1 MNLNDEGKVSKKRGR
16 KKSNTLVQTK
26 PNPAPKTFVHK
37 LYNEIENNENK
48 EFLII
53 WNKFDA
59 GKSFI
64 ITDINI
70 FSAQVLPRLFKHC
83 NYASFVRQLNKYGF
97 NKIKQTDLDPSLLN
111 DQECNPTNN
120 QNNINVFRNDFF
132 QKDRLDL
139 LPNIKRQ
146 ENPHNSELS
155 KDLTSILQKTFI
167 NIKNDPPLAPN
178 EDANS
183 FNSNGFVLQ
192 NDNEVM
198 NKIIIK
204 VLKLEKLFQ
213 DQFQKQQNKID
224 FLVHEVETLK
234 KYVGADYESL
244 PQPNSRSNSNH
255 VDTKDSS
262 DKKPSL
268 LPGFHILLCEDDD
281 ICIQICRKFLEKM
294 DCNITVVNDGI
305 SCIQKLKETPNKF
318 DLILM
323 DIIIPQLDGTTA
335 TAVIRSMNSN
345 VPIIAMTGNVHEE
358 DLLQYLQNG
367 MTDVLAKPF
376 NRRDLQEMLIRYLA
390 NKVPSMNNE

>member
-1 MNLNDEGKVSKKRGR
+1 MNLDDDGKITKKRGR
-16 KKSNTLVQTK
+16 KKSSTNILAK
-26 PNPAPKTFVHK
+26 PNSTPKTFVHK
-37 LYNEIENNENK
+37 LYNEIENNENN

-53 WNKFDA
+53 WNSYDA
-59 GKSFI
+59 DKSFI
-64 ITDINI
+64 ITDINN
-70 FSAQVLPRLFKHC
+70 FTSQVLPRLFKHC

-97 NKIKQTDLDPSLLN
+97 NKVKQTDLDPSLLE
-111 DQECNPTNN
+111 DQKCNPTSN
-120 QNNINVFRNDFF
+120 QSNINVFRNDFF

-146 ENPHNSELS
+146 ENAHNSELS

-167 NIKNDPPLAPN
+167 NIKNDHSLVHDDDSN
-178 EDANS
+178 T
-183 FNSNGFVLQ
+183 FNNNDFVLQ
-192 NDNEVM
+192 SDSEIM

-224 FLVHEVETLK
+224 FLVHEVNTLK
-234 KYVGADYESL
+234 KFVGADYD
-244 PQPNSRSNSNH
+244 PIQQPISKSNSI
-255 VDTKDSS
+255 VDINDNTDQKL
-262 DKKPSL
+262 SL
-268 LPGFHILLCEDDD
+268 LPGFHILLCEDDE
-281 ICIQICRKFLEKM
+281 ICIQICKKFLEKM

-305 SCIQKLKETPNKF
+305 SCIQKLKESPNKF

-335 TAVIRSMNSN
+335 TAVIRSMNSS

-390 NKVPSMNNE
+390 DKVPSMSNN